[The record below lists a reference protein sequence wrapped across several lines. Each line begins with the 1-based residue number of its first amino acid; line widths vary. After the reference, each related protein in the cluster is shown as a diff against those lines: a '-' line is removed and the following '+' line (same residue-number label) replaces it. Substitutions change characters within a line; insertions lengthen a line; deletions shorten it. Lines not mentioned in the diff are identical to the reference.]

1 MFAPPEEADSSS
13 GGGQGAVLAR
23 AGLTLKPHR
32 VSNQSRNLAAIDVAT
47 LACLPPTTSSVAGS
61 PGCPDGEAQGGAVPP
76 ARSEE
81 RTAHVQDHCSYDAM
95 SATHSPSTSQSIVG
109 ASCSGKQTEEPSDSL
124 TRLLIAA
131 RRTRS
136 PFSES
141 SITHRGGR
149 SRESS
154 ISTRSTRAEPAAGAA
169 GADGSPACAT
179 AIGRIGECE
188 ALAFALN
195 VTRAL
200 PPAATFCDADEA
212 EVIQTCARAAAH
224 IAYSTSG
231 PERARAPRSGEL
243 SEAWHRELN
252 VPHRPAGTLYVGHT
266 EQELGVLREEQTMR
280 AARGD
285 TGPRQL
291 GAGGWG
297 GPGFGAA
304 PAPGRGRRGAA
315 AARAQTS
322 PPRARRATSRNAK
335 PKADT

>member
-131 RRTRS
+131 RRS
-136 PFSES
+136 PSSSPES
-141 SITHRGGR
+141 SFTRRGGR

-154 ISTRSTRAEPAAGAA
+154 FLSRSTRAEPWKPTEEPSDSMTRKLITARRSPSSSEESSFTRRG
-169 GADGSPACAT
+169 GSSRESSFLSRSMPIESSPVSVSCEPTPA
-179 AIGRIGECE
+179 E
-188 ALAFALN
+188 
-195 VTRAL
+195 
-200 PPAATFCDADEA
+200 
-212 EVIQTCARAAAH
+212 
-224 IAYSTSG
+224 
-231 PERARAPRSGEL
+231 
-243 SEAWHRELN
+243 
-252 VPHRPAGTLYVGHT
+252 AGTKDVA
-266 EQELGVLREEQTMR
+266 E
-280 AARGD
+280 
-285 TGPRQL
+285 
-291 GAGGWG
+291 
-297 GPGFGAA
+297 
-304 PAPGRGRRGAA
+304 
-315 AARAQTS
+315 
-322 PPRARRATSRNAK
+322 
-335 PKADT
+335 